1 MDKEEQ
7 TIDDKNIVNHCN
19 KKNDEHNDRKIVME
33 VDSTT
38 SGQMNN
44 NKHKSKPDIGSETND
59 IGLVVTKAKKAADS
73 LWTLLHAQTCR
84 RYSCTRACYE
94 SKRIL
99 LHIKTCKTSQGEGN
113 SFKCPQNF
121 KGCSQAKTLLAHYR
135 RCRDTR
141 HLQQQ
146 SNCLICSFLSR
157 RARNLVEGN
166 INGQSSSCRKVA
178 SLSPV
183 RSKGNRF
190 VKYDMNSNENK
201 MIDSKEGNS
210 SNIMPPPPPR
220 FPLKSCLRT
229 DIREGKKRSM
239 SCADESSN
247 LLVSTNRRNRSVSF
261 DESLS
266 SSNRYATVKRN
277 DPTVEMLLTRTTA
290 VGYENRLQK
299 MEGDD
304 EIDAYK
310 ENYIKRSNSCGILS
324 SLSEEEQ
331 LEDDQIQLTSSTTY

>member
-7 TIDDKNIVNHCN
+7 TIDEKNIINHCN
-19 KKNDEHNDRKIVME
+19 KKNNGCNDRNNVME
-33 VDSTT
+33 VDPTT
-38 SGQMNN
+38 CDQMNN
-44 NKHKSKPDIGSETND
+44 NENKSKPERGNETGDIS
-59 IGLVVTKAKKAADS
+59 LVVSKAKKAADS

-84 RYSCTRACYE
+84 RYSCTRSCYE
-94 SKRIL
+94 AKRIL
-99 LHIKTCKTSQGEGN
+99 LHIKTCKTSVGEGN
-113 SFKCPQNF
+113 NFKCPHNF

-135 RCRDTR
+135 QCRDTR
-141 HLQQQ
+141 NLQQQ
-146 SNCLICSFLSR
+146 TNCLICSFLSR

-166 INGQSSSCRKVA
+166 INGQNSCRRSVT

-183 RSKGNRF
+183 RSSSNRL
-190 VKYDMNSNENK
+190 VKYDMGSNENK
-201 MIDSKEGNS
+201 IDSKEGNCT
-210 SNIMPPPPPR
+210 MPPPPPR

-239 SCADESSN
+239 SCADESGN
-247 LLVSTNRRNRSVSF
+247 LLTSTNRRNRSVSF

-266 SSNRYATVKRN
+266 SGNRNAMTKRN
-277 DPTVEMLLTRTTA
+277 DPTVEMLLTRTA
-290 VGYENRLQK
+290 KVDYENRLQK
-299 MEGDD
+299 MDSED

-331 LEDDQIQLTSSTTY
+331 LEDDQSQLASSTSY